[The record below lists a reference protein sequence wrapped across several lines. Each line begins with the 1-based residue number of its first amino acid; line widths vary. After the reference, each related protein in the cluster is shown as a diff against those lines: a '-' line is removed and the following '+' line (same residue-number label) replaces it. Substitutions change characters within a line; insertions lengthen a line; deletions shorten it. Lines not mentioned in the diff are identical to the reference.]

1 MLQRKPFIYLINWNM
16 LRMKCWIVAVD
27 REGPKLAIGI
37 IQTNRVS
44 VFVQTFLKN
53 KNRFLNLL
61 KLFQNTTN
69 TFSSH
74 IFRIHL

>member
-1 MLQRKPFIYLINWNM
+1 M

-53 KNRFLNLL
+53 ENRPFETP
-61 KLFQNTTN
+61 KDVN
-69 TFSSH
+69 TFTSH
-74 IFRIHL
+74 IFRIPL